1 MKKTHEKIILFALFA
16 LPFLAVISAEN
27 PGYA

>member
-1 MKKTHEKIILFALFA
+1 MRKTHEKIFLFALFA
-16 LPFLAVISAEN
+16 LPFLGVISAEK